1 MPSSSSWSPCSLQR
15 VGMALA
21 LLVGSL
27 VLLMTGCTS
36 GAPSDRDVLI
46 SLTDQVVVPAYQ
58 AVADDA
64 ARLDQDATALCVL
77 PDAAGLERARQSW
90 RSARASWLRSR
101 AVWFGPVMDRRSISL
116 LDWSPTDTEG
126 IDGLLGKGAAVDANQ
141 VRNLLSANR
150 RGFGAVEYL
159 LFQPDAL
166 ARLKDSPAY
175 CAYLSAL
182 TEVAREEAAAI
193 LTDWT
198 GGGQTET
205 AYRDYFTDR
214 SKLALLPSDAVEE
227 MVRTQVFL
235 IRDMTHMRMATAL
248 GLRSGE
254 LDLSAIPGNAAENGL
269 ADLRDE
275 LLGLQT
281 VYQGA
286 GGAAL
291 GISDL
296 VQPLSGD
303 TDQRMRDQLT
313 AAIAAADAVDGP
325 LRVAIVGRPEQVNA
339 LYDRL
344 ADLQRILATEA
355 VSLLGV
361 SVGFSDTDGD
371 SLR

>member
-1 MPSSSSWSPCSLQR
+1 
-15 VGMALA
+15 MALA

-77 PDAAGLERARQSW
+77 PDAAGLGRARQSW

-101 AVWFGPVMDRRSISL
+101 VVWFGPVMDRRSISL

-159 LFQPDAL
+159 LFQSDAL

-235 IRDMTHMRMATAL
+235 IRDMTHMRMAAAL

-254 LDLSAIPGNAAENGL
+254 LDLSAIPGNAADNGL

-275 LLGLQT
+275 LLGLQA

-286 GGAAL
+286 GESAL

-296 VQPLSGD
+296 VRPLSGD
-303 TDQRMRDQLT
+303 TDQRMRGQLT

-325 LRVAIVGRPEQVNA
+325 LRVAIAERPEQVNA